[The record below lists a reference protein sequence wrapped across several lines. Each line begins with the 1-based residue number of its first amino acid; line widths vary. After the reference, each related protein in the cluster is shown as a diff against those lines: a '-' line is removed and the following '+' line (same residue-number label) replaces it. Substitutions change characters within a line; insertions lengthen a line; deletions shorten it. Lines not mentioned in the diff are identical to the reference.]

1 MPRFHTLAVGGNAV
15 VLDAEIGHLRG
26 LRLSHGGHNLAPL
39 HTAPWVTDDPIDRS
53 AELPPTEQGLS
64 GDFLCAPFCAN
75 DVEPGP
81 LHGWTANGPWQVT
94 GADATS
100 LTATLPRPVMGAT
113 VSKTLQFR
121 PGEPFLYQ
129 SHTFTGGTG
138 EIPIGH
144 HAMIHASRPAALSFS
159 PKALWF
165 TANSVP
171 EPDPARGR
179 SLLRYPGTGAD
190 LGAVPL
196 ADGGAVDIRTYPF
209 AQRHEDI
216 VSLEE
221 QPGHALGWTAALRPA
236 EGDIVLLLKD
246 ARALP
251 STSLWMSNG
260 GRDYA
265 PWNGRHVGVLGIED
279 SRSYGTGGH
288 RAAISPNRL
297 REQGYPTA
305 FDLST
310 NPTVRYAIGAV
321 ALPAG
326 WTRIEAVSTD
336 GRTLALHD
344 AGGESLTLP
353 FAGAW
358 LLGDTAQLSA

>member
-1 MPRFHTLAVGGNAV
+1 MTRFHTLAVGGNTV

-100 LTATLPRPVMGAT
+100 ITATLPRPILGAT

-129 SHTFTGGTG
+129 RHTFTGGAG

-144 HAMIHASRPAALSFS
+144 HAMIRAGGPAALSFS

-165 TANSVP
+165 TPGGVP

-179 SLLRYPGTGAD
+179 ALLRYPGTGKD

-196 ADGGAVDIRTYPF
+196 AAGGTVDLHAYPF

-221 QPGHALGWTAALRPA
+221 QPGHTLGWTAALRPA
-236 EGDIVLLLKD
+236 ERDIVLLLKD
-246 ARALP
+246 ARVLP

-265 PWNGRHVGVLGIED
+265 PWNGRHTGVLGIED

-288 RAAISPNRL
+288 RASISPNRL
-297 REQGYPTA
+297 REQGCPTA
-305 FDLST
+305 FDLAT
-310 NPTVRYAIGAV
+310 NPTIRYAIGAV

-326 WTRIEAVSTD
+326 WTRIAALSTD
-336 GRTLALHD
+336 GRTLALRD
-344 AGGESLTLP
+344 IGGESLTLP
-353 FAGAW
+353 FAGDW
-358 LLGDTAQLSA
+358 LLGGTAQLSA